1 MKLFDFRKNSRSLL
15 TLWVILIVFFTL
27 GIGFPLVCVL
37 FSAKPEDFKFVFT
50 SEIFKEAMRNT
61 FFECLAS
68 SSAAVLI
75 GYIFAYAITK
85 AKIPGKKFFA
95 AIPLI
100 HLMTPPFVGGLA
112 FILLIGRQG
121 FITKTIFGLDISL
134 YGFPGLLIAQTLC
147 FFPLSYLICLQNLL
161 GINQNLEQAARSM
174 GANNLK
180 VFLTITLPL
189 SLPGIISSF
198 LFIAVNVLS
207 DFGNPLIVAG
217 RFRVLAVEIYT
228 QLTGWLNTG
237 KSAVLGITL
246 IIPSVILFLL
256 QNSMFKK
263 HSSKIAVGNG
273 ALSFKDSSIGKIGD
287 ALLTAFVY
295 FISLCVVLQFVA
307 IIMGSFQKLWGINLE
322 PTLSHIKDVLSGRY
336 SKALGNSILFAII
349 SALISTLIASF
360 TSYIVHRTDSPLR
373 KTLDS
378 FAQLPSAIPGTLLG
392 LSILT
397 AAEKIHFE
405 NSTFLIVLAMTIA
418 FLPFSY
424 RIVTQS
430 YSLLKPTLDDGARS
444 LGANQFYTF
453 TSIIF
458 PLSIGGIFSGF
469 IYAFIRGA
477 GTLSAVIFLVSFN
490 TPLASISIVN
500 LAEQGDWGK
509 SASLALVL
517 TIITFSVL
525 AFGTLILKAFLKNN
539 SISGEQNAAART

>member
-1 MKLFDFRKNSRSLL
+1 MLKLFRFLRPY
-15 TLWVILIVFFTL
+15 WWQILILLAATGLQVYTTL
-27 GIGFPLVCVL
+27 RLPALMADIINDGIV
-37 FSAKPEDFKFVFT
+37 KEDVGM
-50 SEIFKEAMRNT
+50 IW
-61 FFECLAS
+61 L
-68 SSAAVLI
+68 
-75 GYIFAYAITK
+75 
-85 AKIPGKKFFA
+85 
-95 AIPLI
+95 
-100 HLMTPPFVGGLA
+100 VGG
-112 FILLIGRQG
+112 
-121 FITKTIFGLDISL
+121 K
-134 YGFPGLLIAQTLC
+134 
-147 FFPLSYLICLQNLL
+147 
-161 GINQNLEQAARSM
+161 M
-174 GANNLK
+174 
-180 VFLTITLPL
+180 
-189 SLPGIISSF
+189 
-198 LFIAVNVLS
+198 
-207 DFGNPLIVAG
+207 
-217 RFRVLAVEIYT
+217 
-228 QLTGWLNTG
+228 
-237 KSAVLGITL
+237 
-246 IIPSVILFLL
+246 
-256 QNSMFKK
+256 
-263 HSSKIAVGNG
+263 
-273 ALSFKDSSIGKIGD
+273 
-287 ALLTAFVY
+287 
-295 FISLCVVLQFVA
+295 
-307 IIMGSFQKLWGINLE
+307 
-322 PTLSHIKDVLSGRY
+322 
-336 SKALGNSILFAII
+336 ILFAII

-509 SASLALVL
+509 SASLALIL

-539 SISGEQNAAART
+539 TVSGEQNAAART